1 MAEEKILQ
9 GAAIRKKSGSS
20 PLNETPPPLPNVPPP
35 DATPSGAQRLDAL
48 IGGPS
53 GNPPPPMTKS
63 NGLSSKKVPFAA
75 PTDDFE
81 TDANKENHDEKLSR
95 LEKYE
100 KDPNAFIS
108 EAENLLNSSTLEKY
122 DFNKATGHTPS
133 VIGAQEVYRDPRQK
147 RMQQK
152 AEEEKSSSTKRDG
165 AKLSFQEKMQ
175 LFAKES
181 GESNGIRDKA
191 KISKAQR
198 EIDDPNALFLR
209 DEDSPLQD

>member
-1 MAEEKILQ
+1 MVHYVHF
-9 GAAIRKKSGSS
+9 
-20 PLNETPPPLPNVPPP
+20 LNIFFYT
-35 DATPSGAQRLDAL
+35 
-48 IGGPS
+48 
-53 GNPPPPMTKS
+53 
-63 NGLSSKKVPFAA
+63 F
-75 PTDDFE
+75 
-81 TDANKENHDEKLSR
+81 
-95 LEKYE
+95 
-100 KDPNAFIS
+100 
-108 EAENLLNSSTLEKY
+108 
-122 DFNKATGHTPS
+122 
-133 VIGAQEVYRDPRQK
+133 RDPRQK

-152 AEEEKSSSTKRDG
+152 AEEEKSSSKRDG